1 MKCNIVI
8 VKSIYAHIEDKKRG
22 IMPKIET
29 TSMRARKQ
37 YFSHRLFKLKATRA
51 HESFHIS
58 IL

>member
-1 MKCNIVI
+1 MQHCHREVYIRT
-8 VKSIYAHIEDKKRG
+8 HRRQKRG